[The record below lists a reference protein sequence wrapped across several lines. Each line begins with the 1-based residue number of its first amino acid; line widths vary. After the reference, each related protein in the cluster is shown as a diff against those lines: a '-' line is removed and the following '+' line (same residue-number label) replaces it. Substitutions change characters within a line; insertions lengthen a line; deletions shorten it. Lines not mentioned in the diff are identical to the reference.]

1 MSKRRK
7 KKHKSLKTRIIKGLR
22 DLDKYVFINIVLAT
36 LKMKCANHG
45 SFYLNLEEIIIKVKF
60 DYLHE
65 NFNIVYM
72 EQEHIITNVKKLC
85 L

>member
-1 MSKRRK
+1 
-7 KKHKSLKTRIIKGLR
+7 LR

-45 SFYLNLEEIIIKVKF
+45 SFSLNLEEIIIKVKF

-65 NFNIVYM
+65 NFNVVYM
-72 EQEHIITNVKKLC
+72 EQEHIITNVKKLVC
-85 L
+85 KNEYKLIHVIVHLHIS